1 LSADSVHFFACL
13 KKRTKEK
20 TPRVKNTAILLSHFQ
35 TALIAM
41 QNIVFTQRV
50 DNPPPNKFYKNFATL
65 PLAT

>member
-1 LSADSVHFFACL
+1 LS
-13 KKRTKEK
+13 KETNQRK
-20 TPRVKNTAILLSHFQ
+20 DTTRKNTAILLSHFQ

-50 DNPPPNKFYKNFATL
+50 DNPPPNKFYKNFAAL